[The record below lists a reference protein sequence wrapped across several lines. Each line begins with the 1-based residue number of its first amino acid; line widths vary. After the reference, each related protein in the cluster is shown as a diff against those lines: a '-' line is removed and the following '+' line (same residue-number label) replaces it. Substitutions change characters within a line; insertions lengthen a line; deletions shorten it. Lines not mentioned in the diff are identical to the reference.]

1 MALVGGV
8 GMIPFGTHIAAA
20 LVAGA
25 LAFGAAWQ
33 VQAWRYGEQISDLKR
48 EHAEAVASS
57 ANQISDLKLEHAEAV
72 ASSAK
77 SALKLTEHYRE
88 NANAAVKKAEARAAQ
103 NKRDADALRAE
114 LDGLRG
120 DIADVPERIRSATR
134 EAVDQYAAAATVV
147 FGECAARYSELAV
160 SATGHASDVQTMM
173 DAWPKHLPSF
183 DERR

>member
-1 MALVGGV
+1 
-8 GMIPFGTHIAAA
+8 MIPFGTHIAAA
-20 LVAGA
+20 AIAGV

-33 VQAWRYGEQISDLKR
+33 VQGMRYGKQIADLKR
-48 EHAEAVASS
+48 
-57 ANQISDLKLEHAEAV
+57 EHAEAV

-88 NANAAVKKAEARAAQ
+88 NADAAVKKAEARAAQ
-103 NKRDADALRAE
+103 NKRAADALRAE

-120 DIADVPERIRSATR
+120 DIADVPDRIRSATR

-160 SATGHASDVQTMM
+160 SATGHASDVKTLM
-173 DAWPKHLPSF
+173 DAWPTNDNQAPPAK
-183 DERR
+183 

>member
-1 MALVGGV
+1 MVALVEGV

-33 VQAWRYGEQISDLKR
+33 VQAWRYGGQIADIKR
-48 EHAEAVASS
+48 EHAEV
-57 ANQISDLKLEHAEAV
+57 V

-88 NANAAVKKAEARAAQ
+88 NADAAVRKAEARAAQ

-120 DIADVPERIRSATR
+120 DIANVPDRIRSATR

-147 FGECAARYSELAV
+147 FDHCARRYSDMAQ
-160 SATGHASDVQTMM
+160 AAAGHASDVQTLM
-173 DAWPKHLPSF
+173 DAWPTNDNQATPAK
-183 DERR
+183 